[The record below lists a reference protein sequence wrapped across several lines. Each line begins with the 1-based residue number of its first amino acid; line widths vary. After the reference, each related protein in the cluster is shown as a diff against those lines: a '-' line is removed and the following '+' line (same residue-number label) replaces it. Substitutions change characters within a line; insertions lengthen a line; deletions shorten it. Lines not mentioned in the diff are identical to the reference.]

1 MFFVLMFIDI
11 NHIILFILNTWFC
24 WLKTFNQNPD
34 FLRRNFAPKR
44 VVMVKPSACDIVA
57 VADAARP
64 QRSTPYFSVSQQQ
77 IAYRRER
84 SPKRSGHGVAVVP
97 EPRYCPHYSPMI
109 GLVRGQFGPS
119 TISMPFSCCYKEAE
133 LMEWTN
139 EAKCQILDF
148 CRRAEEEQTETD
160 PVFTTLFTKPN
171 LVLSWMDHNHL
182 EKLPKVLPKVN
193 IIFYFRE
200 RDGRFYAWEQWAR
213 KHNVFL
219 VFQDP
224 EFLVS
229 ELNSNNVDEVQ
240 DVKRRMF
247 VASCTQIINTLNT
260 FLKYEARCS
269 VCKEERVIHAA
280 FVCDGTSKSV
290 AALLANTMFFGDCDA
305 TTAVSHLLQKP
316 RVWKPMPLIEHSF
329 MLEALFHLEHCI
341 RAAIGR

>member
-1 MFFVLMFIDI
+1 
-11 NHIILFILNTWFC
+11 
-24 WLKTFNQNPD
+24 
-34 FLRRNFAPKR
+34 
-44 VVMVKPSACDIVA
+44 
-57 VADAARP
+57 
-64 QRSTPYFSVSQQQ
+64 
-77 IAYRRER
+77 
-84 SPKRSGHGVAVVP
+84 
-97 EPRYCPHYSPMI
+97 
-109 GLVRGQFGPS
+109 
-119 TISMPFSCCYKEAE
+119 
-133 LMEWTN
+133 MEWTN
-139 EAKCQILDF
+139 EAKCQILDV
-148 CRRAEEEQTETD
+148 CRRAEEEQVETD

-182 EKLPKVLPKVN
+182 KKLPKVLPKVN

-290 AALLANTMFFGDCDA
+290 GALLANTMFFGDCDA

>member
-1 MFFVLMFIDI
+1 MILLQLQMQHALNEVPLTSLFHSNRL
-11 NHIILFILNTWFC
+11 HIEG
-24 WLKTFNQNPD
+24 KEVQ
-34 FLRRNFAPKR
+34 
-44 VVMVKPSACDIVA
+44 
-57 VADAARP
+57 
-64 QRSTPYFSVSQQQ
+64 
-77 IAYRRER
+77 
-84 SPKRSGHGVAVVP
+84 KRSGHGVAVVP

-148 CRRAEEEQTETD
+148 CRRAEEEQVETD

-290 AALLANTMFFGDCDA
+290 GALLANTMFFGDCDA

>member
-290 AALLANTMFFGDCDA
+290 GALLANTMFF
-305 TTAVSHLLQKP
+305 
-316 RVWKPMPLIEHSF
+316 R
-329 MLEALFHLEHCI
+329 
-341 RAAIGR
+341 